1 MTLTKQEIDTA
12 LETVDGLALFAAN
25 HGVWTQPVPELVA
38 VCNYLRELAVQLEP
52 KPLNDPF
59 DGAVSREIYLRKD
72 GQLIGLHA
80 IGYDDCV
87 WTEVDLD
94 GTEIECKGF
103 MAMETW
109 GNEYDELGNMLGRG
123 SFRIFQTIESLA
135 LSMETDGWVRGEG
148 PKPETKNA

>member
-12 LETVDGLALFAAN
+12 LETIDGLAMFAAN
-25 HGVWTQPVPELVA
+25 HNCWTQPVPELVA

-59 DGAVSREIYLRKD
+59 DGVVSREIYLRKD

-80 IGYDDCV
+80 WGYDDSI
-87 WTEVDLD
+87 WTEEDVN
-94 GTEIECKGF
+94 GVRTECKGF

-109 GNEYDELGNMLGRG
+109 GNEYDESGNMLGRG
-123 SFRIFQTIESLA
+123 SFRVFQTIESLA
-135 LSMETDGWVRGEG
+135 QEMETEGWVRGEG
-148 PKPETKNA
+148 PKQETKNA